1 MTTSAQPTP
10 AQPSV
15 NQPACVYLGR
25 YLLGPDYKPFYLCKL
40 PRRERMYWSARL
52 QPHAFSIA
60 DAITLA
66 PRLEIYVE
74 QVLAPGRHSSFDWSK
89 LHAKTIRSGVFV
101 VGIEGGK
108 HILYNEFLA
117 AASGQNLPNNWFS
130 HGVPSLCVQ

>member
-1 MTTSAQPTP
+1 MSDVASKS

-15 NQPACVYLGR
+15 DQPVCVHLGR
-25 YLLGPDYKPFYLCKL
+25 YLLGPDYKPFYLCKN
-40 PRRERMYWSARL
+40 PRRERMCWSARL

-60 DAITLA
+60 DAIALA
-66 PRLEIYVE
+66 PLVE
-74 QVLAPGRHSSFDWSK
+74 LNVKQFPLPSSYASSDWGE
-89 LHAKTIRSGVFV
+89 LHKKTIRSGVFV
-101 VGIEGGK
+101 VGVEGGK